1 METTVKQR
9 LTEFIQSEGLS
20 VKSFEKRCSLSNSYL
35 RSLRHAPSDEKLSL
49 ILSAFPYLDRTWLL
63 AGVGEMYR
71 PGFGPGGEV
80 KDDNE
85 VKPEKSYTH
94 GRPYYNVDFTGGFEL
109 MVNEQAARPD
119 YLISMPQYDREG
131 VAWCNITGHS
141 MEPEISNGDI
151 IALQEVENWDE
162 AIIYGEIYGV
172 ITRNGLRTIKRIR
185 RGGTED
191 TVTLQP
197 TNPEYDTQDIQKGQI
212 YKLFRVLCAVKR
224 F

>member
-1 METTVKQR
+1 MEETVKDR
-9 LTEFIQSEGLS
+9 LIAFIADKGMS
-20 VKSFEKRCSLSNSYL
+20 VRKFERMCGMSNAYMNTL
-35 RSLRHAPSDEKLSL
+35 RNKPGEEKIDA
-49 ILSAFPYLDRTWLL
+49 ILSAFPEINKVWLL
-63 AGVGEMYR
+63 SGVGSMYA
-71 PGFGPGGEV
+71 
-80 KDDNE
+80 DDTP
-85 VKPEKSYTH
+85 KPEKSYTH

-119 YLISMPQYDREG
+119 YLISMPQYDRDG